1 MLEKLL
7 FVEGFN
13 FSLLWEY
20 KKKFF
25 VGFFGFGVFSF
36 VFLFCLFFYFVFYCS
51 CGNLLLLG

>member
-1 MLEKLL
+1 VVAFWGAGILADYCLKKLL
-7 FVEGFN
+7 FAGGFN

-36 VFLFCLFFYFVFYCS
+36 VLAVF
-51 CGNLLLLG
+51 